1 MGLCSKPEM
10 TIFKE
15 KEREGR
21 RFWKLKTMN
30 IDWVAQ
36 QVSCDHRACWEL
48 PWLSPRKAESPQEP
62 LIQSISVISGDSRG
76 PLFSHRDGK
85 QIEK

>member
-30 IDWVAQ
+30 IDW
-36 QVSCDHRACWEL
+36 
-48 PWLSPRKAESPQEP
+48 WLSKFPVTTEP
-62 LIQSISVISGDSRG
+62 AGNCHG
-76 PLFSHRDGK
+76 
-85 QIEK
+85 